1 MAAHHQKA
9 LAALDLIVTN
19 GSKSELLAL
28 AEFLFT
34 RSY

>member
-1 MAAHHQKA
+1 
-9 LAALDLIVTN
+9 LDLIVTN